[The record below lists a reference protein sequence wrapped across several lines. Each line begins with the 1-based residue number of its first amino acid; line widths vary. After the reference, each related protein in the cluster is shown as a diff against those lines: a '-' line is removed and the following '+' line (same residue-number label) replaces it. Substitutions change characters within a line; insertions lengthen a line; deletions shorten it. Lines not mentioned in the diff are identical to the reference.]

1 VSLAGVRSSQGDE
14 YQLRVALH
22 WLIRLLQDN
31 SIHGLQVNSVGI
43 PGQDFAIT
51 VDDVVVLY
59 IDGRALCI
67 QAKKNQPQ
75 HHSWSFND
83 QTLQEEIRKARD
95 LLEARE
101 HSEAGFYS
109 RSPFGEFKLLV
120 ENCRIYPDFA
130 SFQRTAPTEHHQLL
144 AWFAKIIDRPQ
155 DRAYDL
161 AKLCMFGPTRKFDD
175 WDNEN
180 RQILDRIVP
189 HTESVMPVLERYLAS
204 HETKLRNAP
213 ALITRGGILAELE
226 QWNIIPTPK
235 RSEAEILDTFRR
247 ASNIGRQWLRTIAG
261 EKITRPELRQ
271 LITLIEQQKRSILLT
286 DRPGSGKTCV
296 LLDLAEYIEQ
306 QTQ

>member
-1 VSLAGVRSSQGDE
+1 
-14 YQLRVALH
+14 
-22 WLIRLLQDN
+22 
-31 SIHGLQVNSVGI
+31 
-43 PGQDFAIT
+43 
-51 VDDVVVLY
+51 
-59 IDGRALCI
+59 
-67 QAKKNQPQ
+67 
-75 HHSWSFND
+75 
-83 QTLQEEIRKARD
+83 
-95 LLEARE
+95 
-101 HSEAGFYS
+101 
-109 RSPFGEFKLLV
+109 
-120 ENCRIYPDFA
+120 
-130 SFQRTAPTEHHQLL
+130 
-144 AWFAKIIDRPQ
+144 
-155 DRAYDL
+155 
-161 AKLCMFGPTRKFDD
+161 MFGPTRKFDD

-180 RQILDRIVP
+180 RQILDHNVP
-189 HTESVMPVLERYLAS
+189 HAESVMPVLERYLAS